1 MNFFKKFNYRPEPV
15 SPDPVLE
22 SIIQNLN
29 NILNTRMGY
38 GSPLADFGIRDMNE
52 YTSRGHIANA
62 VMDEVR
68 RNIEL
73 YEPGVEILDISIDND
88 TNPFKLSF
96 KIECR
101 IKESARSMKMVFDTV
116 MNSVHVDNL

>member
-1 MNFFKKFNYRPEPV
+1 VNFFQKFNYRHKTR
-15 SPDPVLE
+15 SLDPVLE
-22 SIIQNLN
+22 SIIDNLN

-52 YTSRGHIANA
+52 YTSKGHIASA
-62 VMDEVR
+62 VMDELR

-73 YEPGVEILDISIDND
+73 YEPGVELIDVAIEDD

-116 MNSVHVDNL
+116 MNSIHVDNL